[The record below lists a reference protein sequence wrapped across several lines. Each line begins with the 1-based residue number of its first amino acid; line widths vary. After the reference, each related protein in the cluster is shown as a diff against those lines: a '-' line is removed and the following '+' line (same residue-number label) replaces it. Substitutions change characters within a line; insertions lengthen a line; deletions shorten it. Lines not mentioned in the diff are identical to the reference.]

1 MASVIAKS
9 AIHRR
14 SYWIGEIDN
23 ISDKFGDDSDKLE
36 AELSAEIQKNGI
48 ESLVD
53 HIRLCGDIPESY
65 HHDSSQEKLYS
76 KYTDCLVAESFKAIG
91 LKALVL
97 KTRSDVADVEVF
109 AEKYSFV
116 ADAKAFR
123 LSRTAKNQKDF
134 KVSAMDGWKRGKAYA
149 LLVCPIY
156 QMPTKNSQIYEQ
168 ATSKNVCLI
177 TYSHLA
183 ILTLLA
189 KRSSVSDAQSLLT
202 KVLECVAVL
211 NPSKDANSY
220 WTQIN
225 RTMFN
230 HAKGMAELWKDEK
243 QAAVESLKIAKEIA
257 LDFLAGERERIM
269 RMDHEEALKALIKG
283 HKLESKIMTISGV
296 AANSILDVK

>member
-1 MASVIAKS
+1 MASVIAQS
-9 AIHRR
+9 AIDRR

-36 AELSAEIQKNGI
+36 SELSAEIQKNGI
-48 ESLVD
+48 SSLVD

-76 KYTDCLVAESFKAIG
+76 KYTDCLVAETFKAIG

-97 KTRSDVADVEVF
+97 KTRADVADVEVF
-109 AEKYSFV
+109 ADKYSFV

-134 KVSAMDGWKRGKAYA
+134 KVSAMDGWKRGKEYA

-156 QMPTKNSQIYEQ
+156 QMPTSSSQIYEQ
-168 ATSKNVCLI
+168 ATSKNVCLF

-189 KRSSVSDAQSLLT
+189 KHSSVSDAQGLLT
-202 KVLECVAVL
+202 KVLECVGLL

-225 RTMFN
+225 RTMFG
-230 HAKGMAELWKDEK
+230 HSKTMADLWKDEK

-257 LDFLAGERERIM
+257 LAFLASERERIM
-269 RMDHEEALKALIKG
+269 RMGHEEALRELIKG
-283 HKLESKIMTISGV
+283 HKLESKIHTISRV